1 MGACVLQAPSC
12 LGASRTVMERSK
24 VAVAVIFLSVGLMFL
39 SAYNGAMQ
47 RTLGLLLT
55 EKTGGEERSRP
66 QAAIIL
72 GMQLTRI
79 NMMFLLGL
87 AVYLII
93 ARASAWY
100 YGVLVVILCEVGS
113 LLIRSI
119 LNLQP
124 GNPKILAAIASDLEW
139 RRKLYSNAGDPLRLQ
154 AVEELLARL
163 RTFPGFR
170 YSLR

>member
-1 MGACVLQAPSC
+1 
-12 LGASRTVMERSK
+12 
-24 VAVAVIFLSVGLMFL
+24 VAVAVFFLSVGLMYL

-55 EKTGGEERSRP
+55 EKTGGEERSRT
-66 QAAIIL
+66 QVAIIL
-72 GMQLTRI
+72 GMQLGRI

-100 YGVLVVILCEVGS
+100 YGVFVVILCGVGS
-113 LLIRSI
+113 LLVRSI

-124 GNPKILAAIASDLEW
+124 GSPKMLAAIASDLE
-139 RRKLYSNAGDPLRLQ
+139 RRRELYKNGGDSLRLQ

-163 RTFPGFR
+163 RAFPGFR